1 MNISRSPQML
11 EKNPERT
18 TPGIWA
24 MVVAAL
30 LLALLRLLAWM
41 LQPSD
46 PPENGGWLEPCS
58 DGAEVARRTSRCS
71 HPDHTGELVLVGQTT
86 WLVCTCGK
94 SDASTSD
101 PKDPD
106 DIVASID

>member
-1 MNISRSPQML
+1 MLQKEPSP
-11 EKNPERT
+11 ET

-24 MVVAAL
+24 MVVAVL

-41 LQPSD
+41 FPPSD
-46 PPENGGWLEPCS
+46 LRENGVWQEPCN
-58 DGAEVARRTSRCS
+58 DVAEVARRTSRCS
-71 HPDHTGELVLVGQTT
+71 HPDHTGELVLVNQTT

-101 PKDPD
+101 PKGP
-106 DIVASID
+106 VATAASTD